1 MYCLML
7 SHAPPQRYNRIRV
20 YETIRRMRKKQ
31 GFLRGGLPFVFG
43 SPERITSVALVIER
57 ASFRLFLI
65 LGEKEQEA
73 FSRREAA
80 KPTLDGC

>member
-31 GFLRGGLPFVFG
+31 GFLRGADFTIAFRPQVRDSRCLTPPVLCSRAKKPNRTLRGKAG
-43 SPERITSVALVIER
+43 ITL
-57 ASFRLFLI
+57 
-65 LGEKEQEA
+65 
-73 FSRREAA
+73 
-80 KPTLDGC
+80 